1 MSKTPK
7 KEGAA
12 LIEHIED
19 WRRRN
24 PAAAAGA
31 SHLDPS
37 TARQRSTWPIGLEQI
52 AIGPRLREVDEAVV
66 ERLAESMD
74 RIGLQNPIQ
83 VRHNFGIDPD
93 TGEYDRSLDQGGFA
107 LVAGRHRIEAARKL
121 GWGRIEALVLDDPSP
136 DILALVEVDENLAR
150 SELTPLHRGRFIAR
164 REELRRK
171 LYPDARH
178 GGDRK
183 SQEYRDK
190 IKTELFGLD
199 SSPPLSFVEETANL
213 TSFSKGTVER
223 ALRIGKRILPEL
235 QDELEG
241 TPIARR
247 EGDLYR
253 LAGLSEAQQLHALE
267 RLREAGEPPETLAV
281 LLQKADAPPAP
292 PKEPTRS
299 QQFGR
304 LESAWSQIAPH
315 DQVTALERL
324 CLLMDRR
331 QRDQLLEALHTRH
344 GAARPTQTPEE
355 GSGP

>member
-7 KEGAA
+7 KGGVA
-12 LIEHIED
+12 LIERIED

-24 PAAAAGA
+24 PAAAAAAA

-37 TARQRSTWPIGLEQI
+37 TARQRSTLPIGLEQI
-52 AIGPRLREVDEAVV
+52 VIGPRLREVDEAVV

-93 TGEYDRSLDQGGFA
+93 TGDYERDLDQGGFA
-107 LVAGRHRIEAARKL
+107 LVAGAHRIEAARRL

-136 DILALVEVDENLAR
+136 DVLALVEVDENLAR
-150 SELTPLHRGRFIAR
+150 AELTPLHRGRFVAR
-164 REELRRK
+164 REELHKK
-171 LYPDARH
+171 LYPNTRH

-183 SQEYRDK
+183 SAEYREK
-190 IKTELFGLD
+190 IKTERFDLD
-199 SSPPLSFVEETANL
+199 LSRSPSFVEETADL
-213 TSFSKGTVER
+213 TSMSKGTVER

-253 LAGLSEAQQLHALE
+253 LAGLSEAQQQRALQ
-267 RLREAGEPPETLAV
+267 RLREADEPPERLSA
-281 LLQKADAPPAP
+281 LLQKDAPPETP
-292 PKEPTRS
+292 GPPTRATL
-299 QQFGR
+299 FAR
-304 LESAWSQIAPH
+304 LETAWSGIARH

-324 CLLMDRR
+324 CLLIDRR
-331 QRDQLLEALHTRH
+331 QRDELVQALSARLRSAHPDEEAT
-344 GAARPTQTPEE
+344 
-355 GSGP
+355 S

>member
-52 AIGPRLREVDEAVV
+52 VIGPRLRKVDEAVV

-93 TGEYDRSLDQGGFA
+93 TGEYERDLDQGGFA

-121 GWGRIEALVLDDPSP
+121 GWHRIEALVLDDPSP
-136 DILALVEVDENLAR
+136 DILALVEVDENLIR
-150 SELTPLHRGRFIAR
+150 SELTPLSRGRFAAKR
-164 REELRRK
+164 KELHKR
-171 LYPDARH
+171 LHPDAHR

-183 SQEYRDK
+183 SPEYREK
-190 IKTELFGLD
+190 INLRSLDFDNSPTQGFLEDTAEATGLAR
-199 SSPPLSFVEETANL
+199 S
-213 TSFSKGTVER
+213 TVAR
-223 ALRIGKRILPEL
+223 AVRIGEAILPEL

-253 LAGLSEAQQLHALE
+253 LANLSEGQQLRALE
-267 RLREAGEPPETLAV
+267 KLREADEPPEKLST
-281 LLQKADAPPAP
+281 LLQKETPPEP
-292 PKEPTRS
+292 PRSPTRA
-299 QQFGR
+299 QQFSR
-304 LESAWSQIAPH
+304 LERAWSQIAPH

-331 QRDQLLEALHTRH
+331 QRDQLLEALDTRH
-344 GAARPTQTPEE
+344 GAARPAQTPEE

>member
-7 KEGAA
+7 KEGGA
-12 LIEHIED
+12 LIEQIED

-24 PAAAAGA
+24 PAAAAAA

-52 AIGPRLREVDEAVV
+52 AVGPRLREVDDEAVA
-66 ERLAESMD
+66 RLAESMD

-93 TGEYDRSLDQGGFA
+93 TGEYERDLDQGGFA
-107 LVAGRHRIEAARKL
+107 LVAGAHRIEAARRL

-136 DILALVEVDENLAR
+136 DVLALVEVDENLAR
-150 SELTPLHRGRFIAR
+150 AELTPLHRGRFVAR
-164 REELRRK
+164 REELRKK
-171 LYPDARH
+171 LYPYARH

-190 IKTELFGLD
+190 INTERFGLD
-199 SSPPLSFVEETANL
+199 FSPPLSFVEETANL

-253 LAGLSEAQQLHALE
+253 LAGLSEAQQLRALE
-267 RLREAGEPPETLAV
+267 RLREAGEPPETLAA
-281 LLQKADAPPAP
+281 LLQKTDASPAP
-292 PKEPTRS
+292 PKEPTRM

-315 DQVTALERL
+315 DRVTALHRL
-324 CLLMDRR
+324 CLLIDRR
-331 QRDQLLEALHTRH
+331 QRDELVQALS
-344 GAARPTQTPEE
+344 ARLGSSPPDEE
-355 GSGP
+355 STS

>member
-52 AIGPRLREVDEAVV
+52 VIGPRLREVDEAVV

-93 TGEYDRSLDQGGFA
+93 TGEYERDLDQGGFA
-107 LVAGRHRIEAARKL
+107 LVAGAHRIEAARRL

-136 DILALVEVDENLAR
+136 DMLALVEVDENLIR
-150 SELTPLHRGRFIAR
+150 SELTPLHRGRFVAR
-164 REELRRK
+164 RQELHKK

-183 SQEYRDK
+183 SEEYRDR
-190 IKTELFGLD
+190 IETERLGFAVP
-199 SSPPLSFVEETANL
+199 SSPSFVEETADL
-213 TSFSKGTVER
+213 TSLSKGTVER
-223 ALRIGKRILPEL
+223 ALRIGKHILPEL

-253 LAGLSEAQQLHALE
+253 LAGFSEGQQLRALE
-267 RLREAGEPPETLAV
+267 KLREAEEPPEKLST
-281 LLQKADAPPAP
+281 LLQKETPPEP
-292 PKEPTRS
+292 PRSPTRA
-299 QQFGR
+299 QQFSR

-315 DQVTALERL
+315 DQVTALHRL
-324 CLLMDRR
+324 CLLIDRR
-331 QRDQLLEALHTRH
+331 QRDELAEALRTRPDA
-344 GAARPTQTPEE
+344 GAARHEEEPT
-355 GSGP
+355 

>member
-7 KEGAA
+7 KEGGA
-12 LIEHIED
+12 LIEQIED

-24 PAAAAGA
+24 PAAAAAA

-52 AIGPRLREVDEAVV
+52 AIGPRLREVDETVV

-93 TGEYDRSLDQGGFA
+93 TGEYERDLDQGGFA
-107 LVAGRHRIEAARKL
+107 LVAGAHRIEAARRL

-136 DILALVEVDENLAR
+136 DVLALVEVDENLAR
-150 SELTPLHRGRFIAR
+150 AELTPLHRGRFVAR
-164 REELRRK
+164 REELHKK
-171 LYPDARH
+171 LYPAARH

-190 IKTELFGLD
+190 IKTERFDLD
-199 SSPPLSFVEETANL
+199 LSPAPSFVEETADL
-213 TSFSKGTVER
+213 TSMSKGTVER
-223 ALRIGKRILPEL
+223 ALRIGKHILPEL

-253 LAGLSEAQQLHALE
+253 LAGLSEAQQQRALQ
-267 RLREAGEPPETLAV
+267 RLREADEPPERLSA
-281 LLQKADAPPAP
+281 LLQKDVPPEP
-292 PKEPTRS
+292 PGAPTRARL
-299 QQFGR
+299 FAR
-304 LESAWSQIAPH
+304 LETAWSGIARH

-324 CLLMDRR
+324 CLLIDRR
-331 QRDQLLEALHTRH
+331 QRDELVQALS
-344 GAARPTQTPEE
+344 ARIGSSPPDEE
-355 GSGP
+355 STS